1 MYYLWFYGNRVQF
14 DYPRKQY
21 VIAELHQKQ
30 RSLSPTQERA
40 VLPRILLP
48 CGGGKTSLSHI
59 FVLISF
65 THFTEYLNSQLPAPI
80 IRDLGSSVGYSI
92 TLAA

>member
-1 MYYLWFYGNRVQF
+1 M
-14 DYPRKQY
+14 
-21 VIAELHQKQ
+21 IAELHQKQ

-65 THFTEYLNSQLPAPI
+65 TEYLNSQLPAPI